1 MQAYDGRAW
10 SEWKSFTVQPPANRA
25 PIVAG
30 VSRNATLGATP
41 LAALSLVTAT
51 EPDGDPVVKYQFWD
65 SGSAPSSGYFT
76 LNGVRQGADVA
87 VEVMANQLAQ
97 AAFVPGS
104 TPGSEPLWVRAS
116 DGTAWSAWQPFS
128 LTTLASS

>member
-10 SEWKSFTVQPPANRA
+10 SEWKSFTVQPPAQPTRTQC
-25 PIVAG
+25 
-30 VSRNATLGATP
+30 SRRQPERDARRDPACRLEPGDCY
-41 LAALSLVTAT
+41 
-51 EPDGDPVVKYQFWD
+51 EPDGTAVKYQFWD
-65 SGSAPSSGYFT
+65 SGLAPSSGYFT

-87 VEVMANQLAQ
+87 VEVMADQLAQ